1 MVPRPHLLLTG
12 ALLSACAGDK
22 AEDTATVT
30 ELDGVTTRRWSGTS
44 DAEGLHQVRVDVAS
58 DEDALLVCGQTAQS
72 GRWLSVEKV
81 TDPDGFSAMRWQDW
95 YDTPEVL
102 TGAIFPSG
110 QDTCLNWPVR
120 TEDGPLSEGVW
131 SVWLAATNDRN
142 QYASGTGLDVVAQ
155 TRQGPG
161 GAGVLRVAL
170 GYAGELSED
179 ADLVAAVDAAVQR
192 WSDIWAAEAGVEIE
206 VQAINVAMGP
216 DLPDLLEGGPAW
228 RAASA
233 ETDDGDMLV
242 VIGETIDGST
252 ALYGL
257 SGGVPGSLTA
267 APRAAV
273 AISWLANAGQNGVF
287 DEDEIQLLGDTLAH
301 EAGHFAGLVH
311 PVEGSWDQWD
321 ALSDTSEC
329 SRRADCEDDLAD
341 NNMFPY
347 PLCSRSAC
355 EPQELL
361 TEEQAAV
368 LRLYTGV
375 H

>member
-1 MVPRPHLLLTG
+1 VVSRLHLLLTTV
-12 ALLSACAGDK
+12 LLSACAGDK
-22 AEDTATVT
+22 AEDTATIT
-30 ELDGVTTRRWSGTS
+30 ELDGVTTRRWSGSS
-44 DAEGLHQVRVDVAS
+44 DADGLHEVRVDVAS
-58 DEDALLVCGQTAQS
+58 GEDALLVCGQTGES
-72 GRWLSVEKV
+72 SRWMSVEKI
-81 TDPDGFSAMRWQDW
+81 TDPDGFTAMKWQDW

-120 TEDGPLSEGVW
+120 DEDGPLSSGVW

-142 QYASGTGLDVVAQ
+142 QYASGTTIDVVAQ
-155 TRQGPG
+155 SRQSPG
-161 GAGVLRVAL
+161 GAGVLRIAL
-170 GYAGELSED
+170 AYGGDLSED
-179 ADLVAAVDAAVQR
+179 AELVTAVDAAVAR
-192 WSDIWAAEAGVEIE
+192 WADIWSAEAGVEIE
-206 VQAINVAMGP
+206 VEAVNVDMGA
-216 DLPDLLEGGPAW
+216 DLPDLLLGGDEWA
-228 RAASA
+228 AASA
-233 ETDDGDMLV
+233 LTDDGDMLV

-257 SGGVPGSLTA
+257 SGGVPGGLAS

-287 DEDEIQLLGDTLAH
+287 DEDEVQLLGDTLAH

-311 PVEGSWDQWD
+311 PVESSWDQWD

-329 SRRADCEDDLAD
+329 TRRVDCEDDLAD

-355 EPQELL
+355 EPQEVL

-368 LRLYTGV
+368 LRQYTGV